1 MGVRLSV
8 VMRRKR
14 DGLALRLPALPQA
27 SVPQADVLICSS
39 RIQPIATFLLADLQ
53 TSPLPDPKQMSLIG
67 ASWNIVVQS
76 GRSDGPAPEA
86 FKKGEVF

>member
-14 DGLALRLPALPQA
+14 DELALRLPALPQA

-53 TSPLPDPKQMSLIG
+53 TSPLPDPKQMSPIG
-67 ASWNIVVQS
+67 AFATNVGVIANPDAS
-76 GRSDGPAPEA
+76 GANRGL
-86 FKKGEVF
+86 